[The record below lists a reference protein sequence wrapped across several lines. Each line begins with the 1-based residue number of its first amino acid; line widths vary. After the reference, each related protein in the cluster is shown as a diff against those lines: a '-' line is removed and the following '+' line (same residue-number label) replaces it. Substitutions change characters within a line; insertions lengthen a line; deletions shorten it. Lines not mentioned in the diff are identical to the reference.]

1 MSDWNAIRW
10 TDARQVAE
18 LAGYG
23 EDALPASEVAVS
35 DHYAKVRESGSPADA
50 LDFIGHALSRLEAV
64 SWAAKIIDEESR
76 TRTLAVRDRLALDT
90 VLRWIG
96 DPDDANRRAAYDAAM
111 KAREQAPERT
121 LGMAV
126 FFSGGSISTPDLQ
139 PVLPPSESASRCAVT
154 AIKQAAYRN
163 ETPDAVFERALA
175 LAEAI
180 AEQGIKA
187 LAPA

>member
-18 LAGYG
+18 LAGCP
-23 EDALPASEVAVS
+23 EDTLPAADVTAR
-35 DHYAKVRESGSPADA
+35 DHYVKVREGGSPAEA

-64 SWAAKIIDEESR
+64 SWAAKIIDGESR

-90 VLRWIG
+90 VLRWLG

-126 FFSGGSISTPDLQ
+126 FFSGGSISMPDLQ
-139 PVLPPSESASRCAVT
+139 PVLPPPEAAGRCAVT

-163 ETPDAVFERALA
+163 EAPDTVFDRALT

-180 AEQGIKA
+180 AENGIKA
-187 LAPA
+187 IASA

>member
-1 MSDWNAIRW
+1 MSEWNAIRW

-18 LAGYG
+18 LAGYD
-23 EDALPASEVAVS
+23 EEALPSS
-35 DHYAKVRESGSPADA
+35 DIGVHQHYTHVREGGSPSEA

-90 VLRWIG
+90 VLRWLG

-139 PVLPPSESASRCAVT
+139 PVLPPPESASRCAVT

-163 ETPDAVFERALA
+163 EAPDAVFDRALV

-187 LAPA
+187 LAAA